1 MKKQLLTIAMLASSL
16 IVFAQTNGFATP
28 TPQTARIGQSQAK
41 APLGDLSKFRVIAD
55 DSLKIA
61 KTGNLKASE
70 KRITDMESAWN
81 VSANKLKKLNTVS
94 WRKLDLALDRVL
106 FELRADK
113 PDKALCVKALED
125 MLAVIDSLK

>member
-1 MKKQLLTIAMLASSL
+1 MKKQVLTIAILASSL
-16 IVFAQTNGFATP
+16 TVLAQTNTFATP
-28 TPQTARIGQSQAK
+28 ASQTTRISQAQAK
-41 APLGDLSKFRVIAD
+41 APLGDLSKFRVITD

-61 KTGNLKASE
+61 KSGDLKASE
-70 KRITDMESAWN
+70 KRITDMESAWD